1 MEKRSFNWKNP
12 AVLTVALA
20 VVIGGVSFAALR
32 SPGSPTTTAST
43 YVAPPTVAI
52 SSDKVTT
59 MVDLKAL
66 DRSFQQ
72 LADEAAPAVVHIRTT
87 GKQTNDLFGGRQEI
101 AGEGS
106 GFIFRPD
113 GYIVTNDHVV
123 GGFDKVTVVLHDGRE
138 FAGKVLRAEESDI
151 AVVKIDAKDLPT
163 LRFSDSNTTKV
174 GQLTMAIGAPF
185 GLENTVTYGH
195 VSATGRLNRIPDQM
209 SGSVRNYFDLV
220 QTDASINMGNSGG
233 PLINVDGEVIGI
245 NTSIYSTTGQ
255 SNGIGFAISSNTART
270 LAETLIAKGKVTR
283 AYMGVLPENLKEFE
297 QKDLKLTAGAILRQV
312 TSDGP
317 AAAAGLKAGDVIVKV
332 GDHPIVK
339 ESDLRLLM
347 FQLEPGTN
355 VPVDYIR
362 DGKKNSTSVRI
373 SEAPKQQSQAP
384 MAPDGPGMQM
394 PDVPGFKDGMPQFP
408 DSPKAPNNGKPRLG
422 VQVQDMSDAVR
433 SQFGIPAGEKGA
445 VVVSVEPGSVADRI
459 GMKTG
464 DVIQSIGTAKVASA
478 QEVVDA
484 LSTVKRGDTRQI
496 SFARFG
502 QGSVSRMSL
511 PASF

>member
-1 MEKRSFNWKNP
+1 MEKRSFNWKSP

-20 VVIGGVSFAALR
+20 VVIGGASFAALR
-32 SPGSPTTTAST
+32 GGGGSAPGPST
-43 YVAPPTVAI
+43 YAAPPSVAI

-59 MVDLKAL
+59 YVDLKSL
-66 DRSFQQ
+66 DASFQQ
-72 LADEAAPAVVHIRTT
+72 LAEQAAPAVVHIRTT
-87 GKQTNDLFGGRQEI
+87 GKQSSDLFGGRQEI

-233 PLINVDGEVIGI
+233 PLINVEGEVIGI

-270 LAETLIAKGKVTR
+270 LAETLIAKGKVVR

-297 QKDLKLTAGAILRQV
+297 QKDLKLNAGAILRQV

-317 AAAAGLKAGDVIVKV
+317 AAAAGLKSGDVVVKV
-332 GDHPIVK
+332 GDHAISK

-347 FQLEPGTN
+347 FQLEPGSSVT
-355 VPVDYIR
+355 VDYIR
-362 DGKKNSTSVRI
+362 DGKRNSTTVRI
-373 SEAPKQQSQAP
+373 AEAPKQNPIQQTPDAP
-384 MAPDGPGMQM
+384 GLQM
-394 PDVPGFKDGMPQFP
+394 PEVPGFKDGTPQFP
-408 DSPKAPNNGKPRLG
+408 DSPKAPNNGRPRLG
-422 VQVQDMSDAVR
+422 VQVQDITDAVR
-433 SQFGIPAGEKGA
+433 SQYSIPSGQKGA
-445 VVVSVEPGSVADRI
+445 VVVSVEPGSVADWL

-464 DVIQSIGTAKVASA
+464 DVIESIGSTKIASA
-478 QEVVDA
+478 QNVVDA
-484 LSTVKRGDTRQI
+484 LSGVKKGESRQI
-496 SFARFG
+496 SFGRFS
-502 QGSVSRMSL
+502 QGSSSHMSL
-511 PASF
+511 PAQF